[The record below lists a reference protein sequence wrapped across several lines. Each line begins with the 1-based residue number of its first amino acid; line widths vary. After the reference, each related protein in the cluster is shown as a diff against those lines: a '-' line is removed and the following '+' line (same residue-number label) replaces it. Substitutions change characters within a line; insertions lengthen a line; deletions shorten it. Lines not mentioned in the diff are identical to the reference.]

1 MAIQRERKIQE
12 IKMLAG
18 KVNKRLSSIE
28 KLVGRKESWAVK
40 KLYDELESKQ
50 EIPLTKTGYI
60 SKDVKNLS
68 DIQLTAE
75 LKALRNFMNSKTS
88 TVKGIKQIRKKQ
100 IETMKNV
107 VDDLDFNA
115 DDFTYEDAENLYDIW
130 NDRRNRWVAEKMGG
144 SEYYQFVAEFR
155 ENTAKAIES
164 NDSLSKAD
172 KEKLKK
178 DAFIDQLDSYIGVA
192 NDMGIRR
199 KAIEFY
205 NKYVK

>member
-192 NDMGIRR
+192 NDMGMRR

>member
-28 KLVGRKESWAVK
+28 KLIGRKESWAVK

-164 NDSLSKAD
+164 NDSLTKAD

-192 NDMGIRR
+192 NDMGMRR